1 MSVSSAFQIQSS
13 ELKNMSWTVYI
24 FRALSDQPKENKRFM
39 FRFWLLII
47 IGANL
52 IQKGQHYL

>member
-13 ELKNMSWTVYI
+13 ELKTLHGRYTSSEHYQTSP
-24 FRALSDQPKENKRFM
+24 RKNKRFM